1 MFSLVQSTK
10 ETSEGKSHE
19 SGKNCGQ
26 AFHESDYGG
35 SYLETAPLFFLPDFV
50 RDFFSAVI

>member
-1 MFSLVQSTK
+1 MFSPVQSTK

-26 AFHESDYGG
+26 AFHESDYVG